1 MNLYQKITETQN
13 LVIIDLICPNKD
25 PDEYFSRKVIMPST
39 WDQIISDQMWFEFV
53 EAFNNCPHALSGKTL
68 RVDSIG
74 TNPYI
79 YTDFDRNVFYDEKGL
94 PVGSNSEIMSNIG
107 KVYGFDVEINLN
119 SNFSS
124 YIDNTTGK
132 WVGQVAK
139 VKIPDFSHTTV

>member
-1 MNLYQKITETQN
+1 M
-13 LVIIDLICPNKD
+13 
-25 PDEYFSRKVIMPST
+25 
-39 WDQIISDQMWFEFV
+39 
-53 EAFNNCPHALSGKTL
+53 SGKTL

-79 YTDFDRNVFYDEKGL
+79 YTDFDRNVFYDEEGL
-94 PVGSNSEIMSNIG
+94 PLGSNSEIMSNIG

-124 YIDNTTGK
+124 YFDNKTGK

-139 VKIPDFSHTTV
+139 VFFNCLNAQYSQ